1 MKVLII
7 GLERT
12 GKVFST
18 ERLFRKK
25 LNEAKVT
32 GVEITT
38 AEMSE
43 LGSPG
48 ERKLEKSLK
57 EILHKGVDCIVVME
71 QWQKE
76 LLTRFME
83 YKTWSKI
90 YLFADICKKKIS
102 SALPSCD
109 VDFRYRN
116 ESEKIND
123 GCGNLVEGIKTYKK
137 GDPSVRLAF

>member
-48 ERKLEKSLK
+48 EKKLEKSLK
-57 EILHKGVDCIVVME
+57 EILHKGVDCIVVM
-71 QWQKE
+71 
-76 LLTRFME
+76 
-83 YKTWSKI
+83 
-90 YLFADICKKKIS
+90 
-102 SALPSCD
+102 
-109 VDFRYRN
+109 
-116 ESEKIND
+116 
-123 GCGNLVEGIKTYKK
+123 
-137 GDPSVRLAF
+137 

>member
-48 ERKLEKSLK
+48 ERKL
-57 EILHKGVDCIVVME
+57 
-71 QWQKE
+71 
-76 LLTRFME
+76 
-83 YKTWSKI
+83 
-90 YLFADICKKKIS
+90 
-102 SALPSCD
+102 
-109 VDFRYRN
+109 
-116 ESEKIND
+116 
-123 GCGNLVEGIKTYKK
+123 
-137 GDPSVRLAF
+137 